1 MQPVQVRMGRGCA
14 GAGCLLVAVPLLAI
28 IGVLV
33 ILGQV
38 SSAIAD
44 VITPGSAPGV
54 LRLVIVVV
62 VGWVLL
68 RLLTRPLRRRMQPP
82 PGMSPADI
90 FGGGPFGPDGMQR
103 PGSGPGRGGP
113 DGVIDVDAS
122 DVDPHDD

>member
-1 MQPVQVRMGRGCA
+1 MQPVQARVGRGCA

-28 IGVLV
+28 VGVLV

-44 VITPGSAPGV
+44 MITPGSAPGV
-54 LRLVIVVV
+54 LRLVVVV
-62 VGWVLL
+62 AVAWVLL

-82 PGMSPADI
+82 PGMSPTDV
-90 FGGGPFGPDGMQR
+90 FGRGPFGPGGTQR
-103 PGSGPGRGGP
+103 PGFGPRRNGP

-122 DVDPHDD
+122 DIDPRDD

>member
-1 MQPVQVRMGRGCA
+1 M
-14 GAGCLLVAVPLLAI
+14 VAVPLLAI

-62 VGWVLL
+62 VAWVLL

-90 FGGGPFGPDGMQR
+90 FGGGPFGPDGTQR
-103 PGSGPGRGGP
+103 PGSGPQRRGP

-122 DVDPHDD
+122 DVDPRDD

>member
-103 PGSGPGRGGP
+103 PGSGPQRRGP
-113 DGVIDVDAS
+113 DDVIDVDAS
-122 DVDPHDD
+122 DIDPRDD

>member
-1 MQPVQVRMGRGCA
+1 MQPMQVRVGRGCA

-28 IGVLV
+28 VGVLV

-62 VGWVLL
+62 VAWVLL

-90 FGGGPFGPDGMQR
+90 FGRGPFGPGGTQGPR
-103 PGSGPGRGGP
+103 SGPRRNGP

-122 DVDPHDD
+122 DVDPRDD

>member
-1 MQPVQVRMGRGCA
+1 MQPVQVRVGRGCA

-28 IGVLV
+28 VGVLV

-62 VGWVLL
+62 VAWVLL

-82 PGMSPADI
+82 PGMSPTDI
-90 FGGGPFGPDGMQR
+90 FGRGPFGPGGTQR
-103 PGSGPGRGGP
+103 PESGPRRNGP
-113 DGVIDVDAS
+113 NGVIDVDAS
-122 DVDPHDD
+122 DVDPRDD

>member
-38 SSAIAD
+38 SSALAD

-62 VGWVLL
+62 VAWVLL

-90 FGGGPFGPDGMQR
+90 FGRGPFGPDGVQR
-103 PGSGPGRGGP
+103 PESGPQRRGPG
-113 DGVIDVDAS
+113 GVIDVDAS
-122 DVDPHDD
+122 DIDPNDE

>member
-68 RLLTRPLRRRMQPP
+68 RLLTRPLRRRMRPP

>member
-90 FGGGPFGPDGMQR
+90 FGGGPFGPGGTQR

>member
-1 MQPVQVRMGRGCA
+1 MQPVQVRVGRGCA

-28 IGVLV
+28 VGVLV

-54 LRLVIVVV
+54 LRLVVVV
-62 VGWVLL
+62 AVAWVLL

-82 PGMSPADI
+82 PGMSPTDI
-90 FGGGPFGPDGMQR
+90 FGRGPFNPDGTQR
-103 PGSGPGRGGP
+103 PGSGPRRNGP

-122 DVDPHDD
+122 DIDPIDD

>member
-62 VGWVLL
+62 VAWVLL

-90 FGGGPFGPDGMQR
+90 FGHGPFGPDGVQR
-103 PGSGPGRGGP
+103 PGSGPQRRGPG
-113 DGVIDVDAS
+113 GVIDVDAS
-122 DVDPHDD
+122 DIDPNDE

>member
-1 MQPVQVRMGRGCA
+1 MQPVQVRVGRGCA

-28 IGVLV
+28 VGVLV

-54 LRLVIVVV
+54 LRLVVVV
-62 VGWVLL
+62 AVAWVLL

-82 PGMSPADI
+82 PGMSPNDV
-90 FGGGPFGPDGMQR
+90 FGRGPFGPGGTQR
-103 PGSGPGRGGP
+103 PGSGPRRNGP
-113 DGVIDVDAS
+113 NGIIDVDAS
-122 DVDPHDD
+122 DVDPRDD